1 MRDLQIPSL
10 CLLEARRQ
18 NNLMTRDESNGV
30 MSDCL
35 GGKVRILELV
45 LAIIGAI
52 TFASSWILS
61 MWLWKAMPIQPD
73 SVRGFIIPM
82 IIHGRTIY
90 LNTSFDT
97 MHKSLFWGGLALFA
111 IAVLIDFYKDPFN
124 WRGLR
129 KS

>member
-61 MWLWKAMPIQPD
+61 MWLWKASRYNLIA
-73 SVRGFIIPM
+73 SE
-82 IIHGRTIY
+82 
-90 LNTSFDT
+90 
-97 MHKSLFWGGLALFA
+97 GL
-111 IAVLIDFYKDPFN
+111 
-124 WRGLR
+124 
-129 KS
+129 